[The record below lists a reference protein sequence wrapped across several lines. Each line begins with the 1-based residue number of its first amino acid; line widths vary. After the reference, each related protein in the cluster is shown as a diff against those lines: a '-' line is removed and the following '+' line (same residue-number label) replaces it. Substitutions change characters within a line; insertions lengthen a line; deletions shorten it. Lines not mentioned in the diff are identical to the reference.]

1 MLDLNK
7 IISNFKICDS
17 IRSVEPY
24 GNGHINHT
32 YVVNTVNLCGYDKRY
47 ILQAV
52 NKNVFPD
59 GEALMS
65 NVEKVTAFLK
75 AKSVSED
82 PRSVMTLIPASNGHC
97 FYIDEDGTCWR
108 VCEFIEDSVCLEAVD
123 STDDFYQCAYGFGNF
138 QRQLADFPVETLNET
153 IPDFHNTPKRFE
165 TFLKAVE
172 EDICERAAS
181 VKAEIEFLKSEKDF
195 YPVLFDSLTA
205 GKLPLRVTHN
215 DTKINNVM
223 LDAKTRK
230 ALCVIDL
237 DTVMPGFSV
246 NDFGDAIRFGANT
259 AAEDEKDLSKVS
271 LDIELFDIYT
281 KGFLDGCG
289 GGLLESEI
297 MLLPEGAKMMTI
309 ECGMRFLT
317 DYLQG
322 DTYFKTAYEGHNLD
336 RCRTQL
342 ELVKDMN
349 RKWDQM
355 KAIVKKYL

>member
-1 MLDLNK
+1 MLNPRKLVSKFRID
-7 IISNFKICDS
+7 DS
-17 IRSVEPY
+17 IRSVESF

-32 YVVNTVNLCGYDKRY
+32 FVVNAVNMCGYDKRY

-52 NKNVFPD
+52 NKNVFRD
-59 GEALMS
+59 GEGLMS
-65 NVEKVTAFLK
+65 NVEKVTSYLRPTA
-75 AKSVSED
+75 ED
-82 PRSVMTLIPASNGHC
+82 PRSVMNIIPTVDGKNC
-97 FYIDEDGTCWR
+97 YTDDEGTCWR
-108 VCEFIEDSVCLEAVD
+108 VYDFIEDSVCLERVE
-123 STDDFYQCAYGFGNF
+123 TPEDFYECAFGFGDF
-138 QRQLADFPVETLNET
+138 QRKLKDFPVDTLIEV
-153 IPDFHNTPKRFE
+153 IPDFHNTPKRYQ

-172 EDICERAAS
+172 EDVCGRAAS
-181 VKAEIEFLKSEKDF
+181 VKAEIDFVISEEAF
-195 YPVLFDSLTA
+195 YSVLYDNLAA

-237 DTVMPGFSV
+237 DTIMPGFSV

-271 LDIELFDIYT
+271 LDLDLFDIYT

-289 GGLLESEI
+289 GGLEESEV

-322 DTYFKTAYEGHNLD
+322 DVYFKTAYEGHNLD

>member
-1 MLDLNK
+1 MADLNK
-7 IISNFKICDS
+7 LVAKFQINDS
-17 IRSVEPY
+17 IKSIEPF

-32 YVVNTVNLCGYDKRY
+32 YVVNAVNMCGYDKRY

-59 GEALMS
+59 GQGLMN
-65 NVEKVTAFLK
+65 NVEKVTSFLLTK
-75 AKSVSED
+75 AED
-82 PRSVMTLIPASNGHC
+82 PRSVMSLVPAADGNNC
-97 FYIDEDGTCWR
+97 YTDEEGTTWR
-108 VCEFIEDSVCLEAVD
+108 IYDFIEDSICLERVEHPE
-123 STDDFYQCAYGFGNF
+123 DFFECAYGFGNF
-138 QRQLADFPVETLNET
+138 QRQLKDFPVETLIEV

-165 TFLKAVE
+165 TFKKAVA
-172 EDICERAAS
+172 EDVCGRAAS
-181 VKAEIEFLKSEKDF
+181 VKEEIDFFMSEAEF
-195 YPVLFDSLTA
+195 YSVLYDNFAA

-215 DTKINNVM
+215 DTKINNIM

-237 DTVMPGFSV
+237 DTIMPGFSV

-271 LDIELFDIYT
+271 LSLELFDIYA
-281 KGFLDGCG
+281 KGFLEGCG
-289 GGLLESEI
+289 GSLGEDEV

-322 DTYFKTAYEGHNLD
+322 DTYFRTAYEGHNLV
-336 RCRTQL
+336 RAHTQI
-342 ELVKDMN
+342 ELVRDMN
-349 RKWDQM
+349 RKWAEM